1 MKLAVRSATIGASFR
16 GRRQRATRPG
26 FELGMR
32 VRSCI
37 ACRGPRISHQPVRRL
52 NFKTTQAHV
61 VRMFHEKI
69 TCISPMA
76 RRSVRIACP
85 QRRARSRDFWQ
96 TRAPLRPFLPR
107 CLEERLHQNAS
118 PTTTPIG
125 QNEIPDDT
133 HTTNSRVR
141 RRVLP
146 RGLLPCRG
154 ARDVHRVLAS
164 CVLVVLCR

>member
-52 NFKTTQAHV
+52 NFKTTSACCSHV
-61 VRMFHEKI
+61 PRENHMYLSDGKKI
-69 TCISPMA
+69 GSD
-76 RRSVRIACP
+76 CP

-107 CLEERLHQNAS
+107 CLEEGLHQNAS
-118 PTTTPIG
+118 RTNTPIG
-125 QNEIPDDT
+125 QNEIPDDI